1 MTNLDTFK
9 RGQIVWALWRA
20 FSQRDVEPPPAFS
33 TRLRKMGELGVPI
46 SLKERPGQA
55 GIDIDYGVHQAFEL
69 GVSLKCLDAGLK
81 QGEVAF
87 FIHHIRQDLRK
98 VYCNIME
105 NPPVLGLNVLGRD
118 RPNSPRCMVVT
129 GGDTG
134 LKNPDRSHQAD
145 TSYYMTFRSVEL
157 RELWSARKPSKGEPF
172 IFEPKF
178 HRGLEAVA
186 LEIERL
192 AHYIGDDIRVII
204 ELSNL
209 AVSIT
214 EALKLAPQR
223 RRGRQ

>member
-1 MTNLDTFK
+1 MANLGTYK

-20 FSQRDVEPPPAFS
+20 FSQSETEPPPAFS
-33 TRLRKMGELGVPI
+33 TRLRKMSELGVPI
-46 SLKERPGQA
+46 SLKDKPGQA
-55 GIDIDYGVHQAFEL
+55 GIDIDYSVQQAFEL

-87 FIHHIRQDLRK
+87 FIDHIRPELQK
-98 VYCNIME
+98 VYAKIME
-105 NPPVLGLNVLGRD
+105 NPPMLGMNILSRD
-118 RPNSPRCMVVT
+118 RPNSPRFMVIAS
-129 GGDTG
+129 GGTE
-134 LKNPDRSHQAD
+134 LSNADRSHQAD

-157 RELWSARKPSKGEPF
+157 RELWGPRKPSKRGPF
-172 IFEPKF
+172 FFEPKF
-178 HRGLEAVA
+178 HRGLEAVT

-192 AHYIGDDIRVII
+192 AHVIGDDIRIVI

-214 EALKLAPQR
+214 EALKLAPQI